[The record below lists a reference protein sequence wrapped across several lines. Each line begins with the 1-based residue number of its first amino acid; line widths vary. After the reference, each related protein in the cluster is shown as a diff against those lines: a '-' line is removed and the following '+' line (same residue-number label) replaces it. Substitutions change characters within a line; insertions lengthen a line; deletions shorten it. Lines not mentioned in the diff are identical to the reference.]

1 MTAYRAPADTPEREL
16 ARSIAE
22 GLAGFGFK
30 PKDIGASI
38 GPADIVGAWVRKTWN
53 TNRAAV
59 HLRAPEGGGDLGDL
73 SQAVKMQLGEE
84 LGYVTFFYGIGIQL
98 VWSGDAILNR
108 ASRIE
113 RAVDPIDN
121 QRCILQSIFV
131 VDLEKARYAQART
144 WGQVI
149 TGKFQDQIERSI
161 KSVVEPGAYAA
172 SR

>member
-1 MTAYRAPADTPEREL
+1 MTAYRAPSDTPEREL

-38 GPADIVGAWVRKTWN
+38 GPANIVGAWVRKTWN

-59 HLRAPEGGGDLGDL
+59 HLRAPEAGDLGEL
-73 SQAVKMQLGEE
+73 SQAVKMQLGKE
-84 LGYVTFFYGIGIQL
+84 LGYVTFFYGMGLQL
-98 VWSGDAILNR
+98 VWSGDAILDR

-121 QRCILQSIFV
+121 QRCIVQSIFV
-131 VDLEKARYAQART
+131 VDLEKAKCAQART

-161 KSVVEPGAYAA
+161 KSVIEPASSAA

>member
-1 MTAYRAPADTPEREL
+1 MAAYRAPSDTPEREL
-16 ARSIAE
+16 ARSIAL

-38 GPADIVGAWVRKTWN
+38 GPANIVGAWVRKTWN

-59 HLRAPEGGGDLGDL
+59 HLRAPESGDLGEL
-73 SQAVKMQLGEE
+73 SQAVKMQLGEA
-84 LGYVTFFYGIGIQL
+84 LGYVTFFYGIGLQL
-98 VWSGDAILNR
+98 VWSGDAILGR
-108 ASRIE
+108 ASGLE

-121 QRCILQSIFV
+121 QRCIVQSIFA

-161 KSVVEPGAYAA
+161 KSVIEPASAA
-172 SR
+172 LR